1 MVLKLIKNF
10 ECCDVCHWAKQ
21 TRSPFAISSTR
32 ANKPFSLI
40 HCDLWGKY
48 HTASLSGCH
57 YFMCIV
63 DDFSRAVWVFL
74 LKNKSETYNRV
85 VEFCSMV
92 KTQFGEIV
100 QKVRSDNGKEF
111 TSGLLQTYF
120 RENGILHET
129 SCVDTSQ

>member
-1 MVLKLIKNF
+1 VGEMRNGVYYLKLSARGICLAATDNQESSLWHRRLGHPFFDSLSALSASSGFKLYKEFF
-10 ECCDVCHWAKQ
+10 ECCDVCHRAKQ
-21 TRSPFAISSTR
+21 IRSLFPISSTR

-74 LKNKSETYNRV
+74 LKNKSET
-85 VEFCSMV
+85 
-92 KTQFGEIV
+92 
-100 QKVRSDNGKEF
+100 
-111 TSGLLQTYF
+111 
-120 RENGILHET
+120 
-129 SCVDTSQ
+129 